1 MSRGRRR
8 PDAQSTAQRLVAA
21 EPDHSVRGSAHV
33 GDPYDPQQVVGLG
46 VRLFAIWLALIGLDK
61 LGGYFTTLAR
71 PGWKEPAEYLL
82 VVPLLYWL
90 VAALLWFFPMSVA
103 HRLVP
108 KTRFENVL
116 SFAPL
121 ELARVGTALLGLW
134 LLATSMPWLATVL
147 VRVVAFPAP
156 GGSFFRSS
164 ASWRQMNVFIC
175 CRRHCPL
182 SWASPSCLG
191 RPVSR
196 SELLPKPTRAAIMR
210 GRVRISDFA

>member
-33 GDPYDPQQVVGLG
+33 GDPYDPQQVVGMG

-156 GGSFFRSS
+156 GGSFFSELSPDERLYLLQETLRIIVGIALVFGS
-164 ASWRQMNVFIC
+164 ASIAQRVVAETN
-175 CRRHCPL
+175 
-182 SWASPSCLG
+182 AG
-191 RPVSR
+191 RDHEGQSKN
-196 SELLPKPTRAAIMR
+196 L
-210 GRVRISDFA
+210 